1 MTKYDDVIA
10 RAVAAMPSDSEARRA
25 TYDRARAVLTS
36 RLRAETPPLPK
47 AAIQAEQ
54 DALEA
59 AIQRAEMRFDST
71 SDQIPESTSP
81 ATVLRQPRHGIR
93 IVALCCAG
101 IVAALIAG
109 LVSYPDWD
117 TAGKSANQQPRQ
129 PMVQTNE
136 RASSAPN
143 TDTQSTAPMPSVYMR
158 QLVHYRSTN
167 PAGTVVIDKAQRH
180 LYVILPNVTAIRYG
194 ISLGGN
200 CIEAVGRYAVSRK
213 VGAPDMPQ
221 PSSARSDSSSDHALY
236 LDSDTRLIHGTNV
249 ARSIGQS
256 IRMGCF
262 LLMPTDLAELYGRVP
277 IGTRVVVN

>member
-10 RAVAAMPSDSEARRA
+10 RAVAAMPNDPEARRA
-25 TYDRARAVLTS
+25 TYDRARAALTS
-36 RLRAETPPLPK
+36 RLRAVTPPLPE

-54 DALEA
+54 DALEVS
-59 AIQRAEMRFDST
+59 IQRAEMRFGNT
-71 SDQIPESTSP
+71 SDQIPESPSP
-81 ATVLRQPRHGIR
+81 TMILRRQRHGIP
-93 IVALCCAG
+93 IVVLCCAG
-101 IVAALIAG
+101 IVAALIAI

-117 TAGKSANQQPRQ
+117 TAGNSANRQPRQ

-143 TDTQSTAPMPSVYMR
+143 TDTQSVGPVPYVYMR

-167 PAGTVVIDKAQRH
+167 PAGTVVIDKAQRY
-180 LYVILPNVTAIRYG
+180 LYVILANVTAIRYG

-213 VGAPDMPQ
+213 VGAPNTPQ
-221 PSSARSDSSSDHALY
+221 STSAHSDSSGDHALY
-236 LDSDTRLIHGTNV
+236 LDSDTRLIHGTHV

-256 IRMGCF
+256 IKMGCF